1 MVVDRFRRDVR
12 GWKESHSC
20 FRCWVSQKFCATG
33 EGLEKSCQWPNIVIP
48 LARTAVLVEIGQRIV
63 KETGFRLR
71 RGDDESQFASEEEY
85 ARWLGLRHRER
96 VWGEYFSNAMVV
108 AIRIILAFG

>member
-1 MVVDRFRRDVR
+1 
-12 GWKESHSC
+12 
-20 FRCWVSQKFCATG
+20 
-33 EGLEKSCQWPNIVIP
+33 VIP